1 MTEPVGF
8 SRSGKWLKQ
17 NIRKAPIGNNNNQQ
31 SQNGLNRVW
40 D

>member
-1 MTEPVGF
+1 MTEPTGF
-8 SRSGKWLKQ
+8 SRSGGWLKQ
-17 NIRKAPIGNNNNQQ
+17 NIRKASTGNNNQQ